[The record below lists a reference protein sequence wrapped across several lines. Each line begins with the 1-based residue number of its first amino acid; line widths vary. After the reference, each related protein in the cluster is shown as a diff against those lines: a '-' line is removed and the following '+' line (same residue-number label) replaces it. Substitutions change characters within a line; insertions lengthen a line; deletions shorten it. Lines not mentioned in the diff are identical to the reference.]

1 MLLKSN
7 FHKLQKIFAK
17 LEFFTVLV
25 RKITKIFSVG
35 VLKWKWMDFKKVKKI
50 VFLKNCCIHDYFD
63 MLTQKYNLCWS
74 FVKRQTR
81 GTSSDNEWQQITIS
95 DNERYNEWQRVVQR
109 MTTSLQRVTTNG
121 NEWQQM
127 KMSDREWQKVVQR
140 IKMGPHT
147 PKNG

>member
-25 RKITKIFSVG
+25 RKITKIFSVR
-35 VLKWKWMDFKKVKKI
+35 VLKWKWMDFKKVKKF

-95 DNERYNEWQRVVQR
+95 DNDRYNEWQRV
-109 MTTSLQRVTTNG
+109 TKNDNEWY
-121 NEWQQM
+121 NEWQ
-127 KMSDREWQKVVQR
+127 RVYNEWQRMATSDNKWQWVTESD
-140 IKMGPHT
+140 K
-147 PKNG
+147 KW